1 MVGFVAVHT
10 GAGNCI
16 NEVLYRN
23 VCRDACTASVETL
36 RSGGS
41 ALDAC
46 EVAITHLENSPSTNA
61 GFGSNLTWDRTI
73 ECDASIMD
81 GQTLN
86 FGACTNVSDVKN
98 PIKLARC
105 VCDLQSKTL
114 AHGRVPPMVVSGE
127 GASKIA
133 KEMGVSLV
141 EDPEELISEKA
152 LNCFNHFKGKVNSW
166 AMANNTTHSS
176 PLDTV
181 GAVCVDGD
189 GNISAGCSSGGI
201 ILKTSGRVGQAATYG
216 AGCWAM
222 ADRDRCVATCTT
234 GMGEYLMKTLLAR
247 EIVND
252 LINCQ
257 CPVTSLNKTFK
268 ERFLDSPYLK
278 TPEPLYAGALTIL
291 YDRTSGTGD
300 VLWSHTTAAMCI
312 GYMGTSFRKPKFIC
326 SELPMNCKSGRTTVV
341 SGKQFT
347 LPT

>member
-10 GAGNCI
+10 GVGNCI
-16 NEVLYRN
+16 NELHYRN
-23 VCRDACTASVETL
+23 VSRDACTAGIETV
-36 RSGGS
+36 RNGGS

-46 EVAITHLENSPSTNA
+46 EVAITHLENSPVTNA
-61 GFGSNLTWDRTI
+61 GFGSNLTWDRTV

-98 PIKLARC
+98 PIKLARFI
-105 VCDLQSKTL
+105 CDLQSKTL

-133 KEMGVSLV
+133 KEMGLHLV
-141 EDPEELISEKA
+141 DDPEELISEKA
-152 LNCFNHFKGKVNSW
+152 LNCFNHYKDLVNSK
-166 AMANNTTHSS
+166 AMAKNGTHCS

-189 GNISAGCSSGGI
+189 GNVAAGCSSGGI

-216 AGCWAM
+216 AGCWAVN
-222 ADRDRCVATCTT
+222 DTDRCIATCTT

-252 LINCQ
+252 LIHCQ

-268 ERFLDSPYLK
+268 EKFLDSPYLK

-291 YDRTSGTGD
+291 YDPTSGTGD
-300 VLWSHTTAAMCI
+300 LLWSHTTAAMCI
-312 GYMGTSFRKPKFIC
+312 GYMGTSFRKPKFLC
-326 SELPMNCKSGRTTVV
+326 SELPSNCKSGRTTVV